1 MKSGIRNILIILSIV
16 LLISE
21 LFYGIPFLGGSF
33 ILGLSWQP
41 LFVNMFLYLVM
52 IVILIVDRQN
62 AIKPMAVVPLLG
74 IIGSI
79 IAFIPFIGMI
89 VHWILF
95 FLLLFFLLIVLS
107 SPTYVPNKNARVIY
121 TEDRRNKNH

>member
-1 MKSGIRNILIILSIV
+1 MKSIIRNILIVLSVV
-16 LLISE
+16 LLLSE

-41 LFVNMFLYLVM
+41 LFVNMFLYLIM
-52 IVILIVDRQN
+52 LVILMVDKQ
-62 AIKPMAVVPLLG
+62 IAVVPLLG

-95 FLLLFFLLIVLS
+95 FLLIFFLLIVLS
-107 SPTYVPNKNARVIY
+107 SPIYVPNKNARVIY
-121 TEDRRNKNH
+121 TEDRRHKN

>member
-1 MKSGIRNILIILSIV
+1 MKSIIRNILIVLSVV
-16 LLISE
+16 LLLSE

-41 LFVNMFLYLVM
+41 LFVNMFLYLIM
-52 IVILIVDRQN
+52 LVILMVDKQN

-95 FLLLFFLLIVLS
+95 FLLIFFLLIVLS
-107 SPTYVPNKNARVIY
+107 SPIYVPNKNARVIY
-121 TEDRRNKNH
+121 TEDRRHKN